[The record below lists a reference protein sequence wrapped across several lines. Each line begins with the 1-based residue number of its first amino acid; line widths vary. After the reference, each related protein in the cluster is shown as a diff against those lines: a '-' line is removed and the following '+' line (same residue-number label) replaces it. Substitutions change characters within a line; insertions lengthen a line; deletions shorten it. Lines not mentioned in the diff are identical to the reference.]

1 LLAGLAAEASSRT
14 VAAHALLHFGN
25 APFDEPADMP
35 HLSLNHLV
43 AACALTFS
51 LQAHADSA
59 LFPGFAH
66 GSESVNFKLTAS
78 DLTTVLAQGGTS
90 AGGFLMSFNGAP
102 SFEAY
107 CVDLFQHIAF
117 GVTYT
122 DYSPFGTSHSFS
134 NANAYNDLGRL
145 YATAGVVDNSVKEAA
160 FQIAVW
166 EIAYETKP
174 GAYNLGDGVATFLG
188 GSAASSGA
196 LALASTWLGGLSNG
210 AHPSIVVSESREH
223 QDMIYA
229 PVPEPETYALFMAG
243 LAAMGFVARRRRA

>member
-1 LLAGLAAEASSRT
+1 MRCCNSATPLDKT
-14 VAAHALLHFGN
+14 
-25 APFDEPADMP
+25 ADMP

-43 AACALTFS
+43 AACALT
-51 LQAHADSA
+51 LAAGRRQRPLHR
-59 LFPGFAH
+59 LCPRP
-66 GSESVNFKLTAS
+66 SVNFKLTAP

-90 AGGFLMSFNGAP
+90 AGGFLMSVNSAP

-107 CVDLFQHIAF
+107 CVDLFQHISF
-117 GVTYT
+117 GETYT
-122 DYSPFGTSHSFS
+122 DYSPFGTSHAFA
-134 NANAYNDLGRL
+134 NGNAYTDLGRL

-166 EIAYETKP
+166 EIAYETMP
-174 GAYNLGDGVATFLG
+174 GAYNLGDGVATYLG

-196 LALASTWLGGLSNG
+196 LTLASTWLTGLTNG
-210 AHPSIVVSESREH
+210 AHPSIVVTESREH

-243 LAAMGFVARRRRA
+243 LAAMGFVARRRRV

>member
-1 LLAGLAAEASSRT
+1 MAAGLSVEAPPRT

-25 APFDEPADMP
+25 GPDAIANMP

-59 LFPGFAH
+59 LFTGYAH
-66 GSESVNFKLTAS
+66 GSESVNFKLTAP

-107 CVDLFQHIAF
+107 CVDLFQHISF

-122 DYSPFGTSHSFS
+122 DYNPFGTSHAFA
-134 NANAYNDLGRL
+134 NGNAYNDLGRL
-145 YATAGVVDNSVKEAA
+145 YATAGVVDNSIKEAA

-196 LALASTWLGGLSNG
+196 LALASTWLGGLTNG
-210 AHPSIVVSESREH
+210 GHPSIVVTESREH

-229 PVPEPETYALFMAG
+229 PVPEPETYVLFMAG

>member
-1 LLAGLAAEASSRT
+1 
-14 VAAHALLHFGN
+14 
-25 APFDEPADMP
+25 MP

-43 AACALTFS
+43 AACALTVS

-59 LFPGFAH
+59 LFTGFAH

-78 DLTTVLAQGGTS
+78 DLSTVLAQGGTS

-102 SFEAY
+102 TFEAY
-107 CVDLFQHIAF
+107 CVDLFQHISF
-117 GVTYT
+117 GETYT
-122 DYSPFGTSHSFS
+122 DYGPFATSHVF
-134 NANAYNDLGRL
+134 ANSHAYSDLGRL

-166 EIAYETKP
+166 EIAYETKA
-174 GAYNLGDGVATFLG
+174 GAYNLSDGVATFLG
-188 GSAASSGA
+188 GSADSSGA
-196 LALASTWLGGLSNG
+196 LTLASTWLTSLTNG
-210 AHPSIVVSESREH
+210 AHPDIVVSESREH

-229 PVPEPETYALFMAG
+229 PVPEPQTYAMLMAG